1 VAASTPAP
9 RGRIVRNPEPDQLR
23 LLGKVARMYHERGMR
38 QPQIAAE
45 LGLSQ
50 PRVSRLLRQASEIG
64 IVRTVVTMPPG
75 TYTELEE
82 EIQSRYGLRDVVV
95 VDADGSEG
103 QVIPALGAAAAAYL
117 DVTLIGRHIVGVSS
131 WSETLLAA
139 VDLLRPKALPVADQ
153 VIQLLGG
160 LGDPGVQMQ
169 ATRLTGRLADLLG
182 AVPVFLAA
190 PGLVATATARK
201 AILNDPSV
209 GRVAALFRTITD
221 ALVGIGSLDPSPLL
235 RRSGNIMG
243 ETEQEELR
251 SLGAVGD
258 VCFRY
263 FDADGKPIHSRLEQR
278 LIGINYDELMAIPR
292 RIGVAGGERKFSAI
306 RGALRGRWVS
316 VLITDLAMARRLIAD
331 AG

>member
-1 VAASTPAP
+1 
-9 RGRIVRNPEPDQLR
+9 
-23 LLGKVARMYHERGMR
+23 MYHERGMR

-50 PRVSRLLRQASEIG
+50 PRVSRLLRQAGEIG

-82 EIQSRYGLRDVVV
+82 EIQNRYGLRDVVV
-95 VDADGSEG
+95 VDADGSGGE
-103 QVIPALGAAAAAYL
+103 VIPALGAATAAYL
-117 DVTLIGRHIVGVSS
+117 DVSLIGRHVIGVSS

-139 VDLLRPKALPVADQ
+139 VDLLRPKATPVAEQ

-160 LGDPGVQMQ
+160 TRRSRRPDA

-221 ALVGIGSLDPSPLL
+221 SLVGIGSLEPSPLL

-243 ETEQEELR
+243 QSEQDELR

-263 FDADGKPIHSRLEQR
+263 FSNADGDPVHSRLEQR
-278 LIGINYDELMAIPR
+278 LIGISYDELMAIPR

-306 RGALRGRWVS
+306 RGALRGKWVN
-316 VLITDLAMARRLIAD
+316 VFITDLAMARRLAAD